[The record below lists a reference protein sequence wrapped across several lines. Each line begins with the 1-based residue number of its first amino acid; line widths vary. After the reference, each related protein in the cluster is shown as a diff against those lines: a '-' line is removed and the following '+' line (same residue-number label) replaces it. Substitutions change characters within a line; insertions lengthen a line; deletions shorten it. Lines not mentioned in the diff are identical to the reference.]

1 MKLIMTMIAA
11 LLAMASGA
19 SSAEKVAVFAAASLK
34 DVMAAAETAFEAQNG
49 ADVVVS
55 LAASSALAKQI
66 EEGAPAAVFI
76 SADQKWMDYVT
87 EKGLADAATQVIM
100 ARNSLV
106 VAVAADS
113 TLSGEIAT
121 ILGNEKFAM
130 GDPTGVPAGRYAQA
144 ALEKLGL
151 WEVVKLNA
159 VFAENVRAALAFV
172 DKGELPAAIVYGS
185 DVFVDKKVKVAAA
198 FDAGTHPDIVYP
210 AAALKDSG
218 DQAAAFVNFLSSPEG
233 QKLFV
238 DKGFLPANPSM

>member
-11 LLAMASGA
+11 LLAMTASA

-34 DVMAAAETAFEAQNG
+34 DVMLAAEAAFEAQTG
-49 ADVVVS
+49 TDVVVS

-66 EEGAPAAVFI
+66 EEGAPVAVFI

-87 EKGLADAATQVIM
+87 EKGLADAATKVII

-106 VAVAADS
+106 VAVPADS
-113 TLSGEIAT
+113 TPTGDIGT
-121 ILGNEKFAM
+121 ILGNQKFAM
-130 GDPTGVPAGRYAQA
+130 GDPTGVPAGRYAKA

-151 WEVVKLNA
+151 WETVKPNA
-159 VFAENVRAALAFV
+159 VFAENVRSALAFV

-185 DVFVDKKVKVAAA
+185 DVFVDDKVRAAVA
-198 FDAGTHPDIVYP
+198 FDPATHPDIVYP
-210 AAALKDSG
+210 AAALKGSDEH
-218 DQAAAFVNFLSSPEG
+218 AASFIAFLSSPAG